1 LHGTPFEAKLM
12 GVKVSV
18 SELSVHTHDPFVIS
32 SGEVHATRSVLVEV
46 ELDGVTG
53 LGEGSCLPPVTR
65 EDQPDALRA
74 LREHPRLEE
83 LGDFPVARAGLE
95 MAMLDAKA
103 RKAGQPLWRYLG
115 GSGAPPRIETD
126 ITLPILA
133 PRRMAELAAQWW
145 ARGFRK
151 FKVKAGH
158 DLKADLERLEAV
170 RAAVPQAQLQPDANG
185 GFTLEEA
192 LAYLSVPLP
201 FLCFEQPC
209 ETARELKELAK
220 RTKVPII
227 ADESVK
233 RVEDLDALEGV
244 SGVNLKIAKSGG
256 LLAARE
262 LGVEAKRRGM
272 KLMVGGMVE
281 TKLGMTAAAH
291 LAASLGGVDFAD
303 LDTAF
308 LLTEDPFE
316 GGYEAEGAVL
326 RLPESPGLSIQLKR

>member
-1 LHGTPFEAKLM
+1 M
-12 GVKVSV
+12 GVKVS
-18 SELSVHTHDPFVIS
+18 SHELSVPTHDPFVIS
-32 SGEVHATRSVLVEV
+32 SGKVHATRSVLVEV

-53 LGEGSCLPPVTR
+53 LGEGSCLPPVTK
-65 EDQPDALRA
+65 EDQPDALAA
-74 LREHPRLEE
+74 LRRHPRLEA

-95 MAMLDAKA
+95 MAVLDAKA
-103 RKAGQPLWRYLG
+103 KKAGQPLWRYLG
-115 GSGAPPRIETD
+115 GTGEQPRIETD
-126 ITLPILA
+126 ITLPILT
-133 PRRMAELAAQWW
+133 PSRMAELAQQWW

-158 DLKADLERLEAV
+158 DLKADLERLEAI
-170 RAAVPQAQLQPDANG
+170 RAVVPQAQFQPDANG
-185 GFTLEEA
+185 GFSVAEA
-192 LAYLSVPLP
+192 LEYLSVSLP
-201 FLCFEQPC
+201 FTCFEQPC
-209 ETARELKELAK
+209 ATAAELRELSR

-233 RVEDLDALEGV
+233 SVEDLDQLEGV

-256 LLAARE
+256 VLAARAI
-262 LGVEAKRRGM
+262 GVEAKRRGM

-308 LLTEDPFE
+308 LLTEDPFD
-316 GGYEAEGAVL
+316 GGYEADGAML
-326 RLPESPGLSIQLKR
+326 RLPEQPGLGITRKP